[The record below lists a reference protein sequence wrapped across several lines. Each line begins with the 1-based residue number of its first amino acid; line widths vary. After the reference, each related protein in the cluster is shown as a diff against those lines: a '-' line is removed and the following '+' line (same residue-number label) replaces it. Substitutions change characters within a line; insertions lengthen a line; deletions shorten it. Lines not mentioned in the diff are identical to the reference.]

1 MHRKKASDA
10 LWFAA
15 TYGLM
20 PESLVLSDDGGQ
32 LHSIEVNGSS
42 SEGKPTFYWSPLLFH
57 LRISNML
64 QIIIFFHQPLDQ
76 KTLWKQLTK
85 LMWT

>member
-1 MHRKKASDA
+1 MVTIRKATEITCCFFFCTQQHFSIRFTMHRKKASDS

-20 PESLVLSDDGGQ
+20 PESLVLSDDSGQ

-42 SEGKPTFYWSPLLFH
+42 SEGKPTLY
-57 LRISNML
+57 
-64 QIIIFFHQPLDQ
+64 
-76 KTLWKQLTK
+76 
-85 LMWT
+85 